1 MHMAYSYAIAAYIIS
16 LCQLLTPRLSTNIN
30 LACYTS
36 TPQPPHIP
44 SAPTS
49 TDSSTHHTEDT
60 MADNEGPQEELPM
73 GPTPVNI
80 TFKDSNNN
88 EVIIKL
94 KGTTKLSKALDAFS
108 ARVERPTN

>member
-1 MHMAYSYAIAAYIIS
+1 
-16 LCQLLTPRLSTNIN
+16 
-30 LACYTS
+30 
-36 TPQPPHIP
+36 
-44 SAPTS
+44 
-49 TDSSTHHTEDT
+49 